1 MSTKISDSV
10 TSVPLPPDTAI
21 IHLYATTH
29 LADAY
34 AVELPPEATGD
45 PESLARF
52 IFAQRSVWGDAL
64 LRLRDTLV
72 AGLGLKTARHLAS
85 LSAKEQATR
94 VAIFRIY
101 RITPTEIVLGEDDMH
116 LDFRISLLC
125 STASPDGA
133 RRVTVSTVVHCHNLL
148 GRVYIRIIAPFHRR
162 LVQHSLRSAA
172 RAGWPSATAT

>member
-1 MSTKISDSV
+1 MP
-10 TSVPLPPDTAI
+10 TSPETNVMPVPLPHDTAI
-21 IHLYATTH
+21 IHFYATTH

-45 PESLARF
+45 PELLARF
-52 IFAQRSVWGDAL
+52 IFSQRSAWGDAL
-64 LRLRDTLV
+64 MRLRDTLV

-85 LSAKEQATR
+85 LSVQEQATR
-94 VAIFRIY
+94 IAIFRIY
-101 RITPTEIVLGEDDMH
+101 SITPTEIVLGENDTH
-116 LDFRISLLC
+116 LDFRVSVLC
-125 STASPDGA
+125 SAASPDSA

-148 GRVYIRIIAPFHRR
+148 GRVYIGIIAPFHRR